1 MAAASPTARSPSG
14 AFDSV
19 RKKLEAVH
27 AAEIGQ
33 LRKQIKELEDARAG
47 LLRPTEHITRPLRQA
62 LASEAARRQ
71 AVEAEMAAVQQEKAG
86 MAAALDEASTASFTA
101 A

>member
-62 LASEAARRQ
+62 LASEAATGHLTTVMSSTQ
-71 AVEAEMAAVQQEKAG
+71 YTHDTDAEG
-86 MAAALDEASTASFTA
+86 R
-101 A
+101 